1 MQAVTSHCSSFVAV
15 PETWDGVAARAGDA
29 AAQEGSAAGWQML
42 NVMLWPTVPP
52 TALWALPGFTWIL
65 PSLGDTSKRLN
76 LPWVQAIPS
85 PSLSLARHIHFS
97 PCLLWSIFLLGW
109 PLLQLLLPAPQAA
122 VGRCC
127 TVGSPQGPHRTASS
141 LVQTRRVPSMITALV
156 SAQVPVSIWAQCCKV
171 RITLKKKKK
180 SIYFSLCILYDS
192 H

>member
-15 PETWDGVAARAGDA
+15 PETWDGVAVRAGDA

-127 TVGSPQGPHRTASS
+127 SRKPTRPSPNS
-141 LVQTRRVPSMITALV
+141 LVAGTNQTCPKHDY
-156 SAQVPVSIWAQCCKV
+156 SAGERTSACVHLSSV
-171 RITLKKKKK
+171 L
-180 SIYFSLCILYDS
+180 
-192 H
+192 